1 MTVIAASNRTPLIG
15 QITTQE
21 FKITTKMADYYTNRS
36 AEDREETMTV
46 IAASNRTPLIGTTA
60 YGSAAR
66 YTGAPGLGIMVE
78 G

>member
-1 MTVIAASNRTPLIG
+1 
-15 QITTQE
+15 
-21 FKITTKMADYYTNRS
+21 
-36 AEDREETMTV
+36 MTV

-66 YTGAPGLGIMVE
+66 YTGAPGFGFMVE